1 MNFDKIDVENLKL
14 TLHGKVAFVTGASSG
29 LGNHFAKVLAA
40 AGAQVAIAAR
50 REQKLEA
57 LVNEIEAAGGTAL
70 SLPLDVT
77 DAHSVTS
84 ALEEAESALG
94 LPTVLVNN
102 AGVAAAEVFEK
113 GTEESWDYVMD
124 TNLKGAWRVAHAFAN
139 RLIDTGTPGSI
150 VNIASVL
157 GLGVGHG
164 LSTYAISKAGVVQ
177 MTKHMA
183 TELAGKGIRTNALCP
198 GYFKTEMNGDFFDTK
213 EGQDYIKT
221 TPARRTGILD
231 ELSAPLLLLASDA
244 GSFINGVALP
254 VDGGHLV
261 KSL

>member
-1 MNFDKIDVENLKL
+1 MNIDSINVENLKL

-29 LGNHFAKVLAA
+29 LGSHFAKVLAA
-40 AGAQVAIAAR
+40 AGAQVAIGAR

-57 LVNEIEAAGGTAL
+57 LVNEIEASGGTAL

-77 DAHSVTS
+77 SQSSVAA
-84 ALEEAESALG
+84 ALAETESALG
-94 LPTVLVNN
+94 LPTILVNN
-102 AGVAAAEVFEK
+102 AGVANAEPFVRGDED
-113 GTEESWDYVMD
+113 SWDYTMD
-124 TNLKGAWRVAHAFAN
+124 TNLKGAWRMAN
-139 RLIDTGTPGSI
+139 AVTKRLIETNTAGSI
-150 VNIASVL
+150 INIASIL

-164 LSTYAISKAGVVQ
+164 LSTYAVSKAGVVQ

-183 TELAGKGIRTNALCP
+183 TELASNGIRTNALCP
-198 GYFKTEMNGDFFDTK
+198 GYFKTEMNSEYFDSK
-213 EGQDYIKT
+213 QGQDYIKT
-221 TPARRTGILD
+221 TPAQRTGLLE